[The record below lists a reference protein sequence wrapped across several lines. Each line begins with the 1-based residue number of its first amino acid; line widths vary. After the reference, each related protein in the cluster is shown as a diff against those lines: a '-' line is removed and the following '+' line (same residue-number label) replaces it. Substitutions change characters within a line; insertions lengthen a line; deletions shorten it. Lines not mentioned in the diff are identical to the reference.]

1 MTRAGRRWIM
11 GVVGVCAGILLC
23 SGTSLAEN
31 LYDAAK
37 NGDLTAVRRL
47 VGQGANVNAR
57 YKDGS
62 IDSTTPLHAA
72 AYKGHKEI
80 VEFLVAQ
87 GADVNARDEHYR
99 IPLHKAAYSY
109 GDIREVAEIL
119 IKNGADV
126 NARTRISR
134 ETPLHY
140 AAEYGNK
147 YVAEL
152 LIANGAD
159 VNAWGKYSDSTP
171 LHKAAKSPYSH
182 YGVLELL
189 IKHGADVNARR
200 KKGHTPLGV
209 ALLPYAKELLRRYG
223 GK

>member
-1 MTRAGRRWIM
+1 MTRGGRRWIM
-11 GVVGVCAGILLC
+11 GVVGAYICLLLC

-31 LYDAAK
+31 LYEAAEK
-37 NGDLTAVRRL
+37 GNLAAVRRL

-57 YKDGS
+57 YE
-62 IDSTTPLHAA
+62 DSETPLHAA
-72 AYKGHKEI
+72 ADKGHKD
-80 VEFLVAQ
+80 VVMFLIEK
-87 GADVNARDEHYR
+87 GGEVNAYDKRYWT
-99 IPLHKAAYSY
+99 PLHHAAMDK
-109 GDIREVAEIL
+109 GDPKEVVEIL

-126 NARTRISR
+126 NAGKKYGE

-159 VNAWGKYSDSTP
+159 VNAKTKRYGYTPIYEAARST
-171 LHKAAKSPYSH
+171 YSH

-189 IKHGADVNARR
+189 IANGADVNVRT
-200 KKGHTPLGV
+200 KGGKTPLQA

>member
-1 MTRAGRRWIM
+1 MKRAGRKCVL
-11 GVVGVCAGILLC
+11 GVVGICVCTLLC
-23 SGTSLAEN
+23 SGTSLADN

-37 NGDLTAVRRL
+37 EGDLASVRRL
-47 VGQGANVNAR
+47 IGQGANVNAR

-62 IDSTTPLHAA
+62 NDSTTPLHAA
-72 AYKGHKEI
+72 AYKGHKDI
-80 VEFLVAQ
+80 VKFLVAQ
-87 GADVNARDEHYR
+87 GADVNARDEYNFT
-99 IPLHKAAYSY
+99 PLHEASHNYD
-109 GDIREVAEIL
+109 DIKEVVEIL

-126 NARTRISR
+126 NARTKYSD
-134 ETPLHY
+134 ETPLHW

-147 YVAEL
+147 HVAEL

-159 VNAWGKYSDSTP
+159 VNAREKRYGYTP
-171 LHKAAKSPYSH
+171 IYKAAESPYSH

-189 IKHGADVNARR
+189 IANGADVNVRTKR
-200 KKGHTPLGV
+200 GTTPLQA